1 MFRKIRTASF
11 LLVEAIWSSRRSL
24 GVRHGVQNDI
34 GRQSARV
41 SELEYPGRDLG
52 ETNMRAYRNL
62 RVTVVATAL
71 GLAALVS
78 AGSSR
83 ADEHD
88 GPGTPG
94 TNPTVVQLNAEG
106 SRFYKARDYRRAV
119 EKFIQAYAIDRDP
132 NLLFNVARCYEK
144 LGDNAAAIEKYEEF
158 LTSPGADAQGRQ
170 RAEES
175 LAALR
180 KLEEKADTQQPTTL
194 PAPEP
199 APASTPAPA
208 PESTSHSG
216 TGIVPW
222 LALGTGVASAGF
234 GAILYALGT
243 SDHDTVTN
251 ADGYDDPTAVDV
263 MTESEAQSLV
273 DSGNTKKLVGGIGLG
288 VGGALIATSIVMFV
302 TGVGSGA
309 SESVAVGVAPTPHGG
324 AFSFQGNF

>member
-1 MFRKIRTASF
+1 MLAYSK
-11 LLVEAIWSSRRSL
+11 
-24 GVRHGVQNDI
+24 VR
-34 GRQSARV
+34 A
-41 SELEYPGRDLG
+41 
-52 ETNMRAYRNL
+52 
-62 RVTVVATAL
+62 TVVATAL

-78 AGSSR
+78 VRSSW
-83 ADEHD
+83 ADEND
-88 GPGTPG
+88 GAG

-144 LGDNAAAIEKYEEF
+144 LGENAAAIEKYEEF
-158 LTSPGADAQGRQ
+158 LTTPGADAQGRQ

-175 LAALR
+175 LATLR
-180 KLEEKADTQQPTTL
+180 KLEEKPNTPERMTPPVAD
-194 PAPEP
+194 PAQ
-199 APASTPAPA
+199 ASTPAPA
-208 PESTSHSG
+208 PESASHSR
-216 TGIVPW
+216 TSIVPW

-234 GAILYALGT
+234 GAILFALGA

-251 ADGYDDPTAVDV
+251 ADGYDDPTAVDI

-309 SESVAVGVAPTPHGG
+309 SESVALGVAPTPHGG
-324 AFSFQGNF
+324 TLSLQGNF